1 MAPQKLNDYERRRLD
16 NIRRND
22 EMMAA
27 LKLHSKA
34 ASLLF
39 KRPSV
44 VLKSEKKL
52 KTKTTPVVIRR
63 SLRTR
68 GIQPDSKGL
77 EPKQH
82 SKNSIPLPR
91 KSLPMNAAYSGE
103 HSDASF
109 VEAMLAAVAKQET
122 TRAMGGEGFDGSKDG
137 KRDKVRVSFELGSMK
152 LDPKNTAKVVPERIT
167 TVRFIPSSTLRMV
180 VVGSQI
186 GNIGFW
192 NVGADGNQVYSY
204 CPHPARITGILV
216 QPNSL
221 PKIYTSCYD
230 GSVWLMDAEKET
242 LNLVYCSN
250 KYIYSF
256 HQPKNEAN
264 NLFVGDGQGG
274 LTVWDCRMGKC
285 SSKWDLHEDRINTI
299 DFNSENPHIVATS
312 SNDGTVCTW
321 DMRYA
326 DADNITAL
334 KTLTYKMAMQSAYFS
349 PSGCKLATTS
359 TDNLIGIYGGV
370 NLEDA
375 ATIYDN
381 KGTNCGNFRAIWG
394 WDDTYVF
401 GGNKKREVVVVSAV
415 ERKIVMTLK
424 SPHLSANLQRFDV
437 HPYEVGTLAGTT
449 GRGKVFVWTSC

>member
-1 MAPQKLNDYERRRLD
+1 MAPPKLNDYERRRLE

-27 LKLHSKA
+27 LKLHFKA

-44 VLKSEKKL
+44 VAKSEKKL
-52 KTKTTPVVIRR
+52 KTETTPVVIRR
-63 SLRTR
+63 SLRNR

-82 SKNSIPLPR
+82 GQNSLPLPR
-91 KSLPMNAAYSGE
+91 KSLPMSAAYSGE
-103 HSDASF
+103 HSDASL
-109 VEAMLAAVAKQET
+109 VEAMVAAAAAKKEA
-122 TRAMGGEGFDGSKDG
+122 TRAMGEGFDGTKDG
-137 KRDKVRVSFELGSMK
+137 KRDNVRVSFELRSME
-152 LDPKNTAKVVPERIT
+152 LDPKNTAKVFPERIT

-180 VVGSQI
+180 VVGSQF

-192 NVGADGNQVYSY
+192 NVGADGNLVYSY

-230 GSVWLMDAEKET
+230 GSVWLMDAEKEIF
-242 LNLVYCSN
+242 NLLYCSN
-250 KYIYSF
+250 RYIYSL

-264 NLFVGDGQGG
+264 NLYFGDGQGG
-274 LTVWDCRMGKC
+274 LTVWDNRMGKC
-285 SSKWDLHEDRINTI
+285 SSKWVLHEDRINTI

-312 SNDGTVCTW
+312 STDGTVCTW

-326 DADNITAL
+326 DADNIAPL
-334 KTLTYKMAMQSAYFS
+334 KALTYDRAMQSAYFS

-359 TDNLIGIYGGV
+359 TDNIIGIYGGV
-370 NLEDA
+370 NLEDE

-381 KGTNCGNFRAIWG
+381 KGINSGNFRAIWG

-401 GGNKKREVVVVSAV
+401 GGNKKRGVAVVSAV
-415 ERKIVMTLK
+415 ERKIVMTLR
-424 SPHLSANLQRFDV
+424 SPHMSTNSQRFDA
-437 HPYEVGTLAGTT
+437 HPYEVGTLAGATC
-449 GRGKVFVWTSC
+449 GGHVYVWTSC